1 MSTSSHD
8 PFWDPE
14 DSADDEHAFE
24 MQAAIV
30 KIAQTQATSLTM
42 SKSFRSSCSYSKC
55 RSKDEQTD
63 HEDIGGNSDLRNSW
77 AQTRESPTGSTPG
90 SDTNSTTRQSR
101 LGYEPARQDRKS
113 KIYDLESLVRRANI
127 SCSYSKCRSK
137 DEQTDHE
144 DIGGNSDLRNS
155 WAQTRESPTGSTPG
169 SDTNSTTRQS
179 RLGYE
184 PARQDRKSKIYDL
197 ESLVHR
203 ANINRSSYRIH
214 RQQVASSIVDSWQ
227 RENAHCPES
236 SKKGATMTRQ
246 KQAGRPHAAVAVAY

>member
-1 MSTSSHD
+1 MPMSTSSHD

-30 KIAQTQATSLTM
+30 KIAQATSLTM

-63 HEDIGGNSDLRNSW
+63 HEDIGGKSDLRNSW

-90 SDTNSTTRQSR
+90 SDTNST
-101 LGYEPARQDRKS
+101 A
-113 KIYDLESLVRRANI
+113 
-127 SCSYSKCRSK
+127 
-137 DEQTDHE
+137 
-144 DIGGNSDLRNS
+144 
-155 WAQTRESPTGSTPG
+155 
-169 SDTNSTTRQS
+169 RQS